1 VNLTEQSYNPC
12 FIYNLLPFR
21 IHETMFKTACKYN
34 EDTIFY
40 FDNWGNKYVATGGTL
55 SWRLKN
61 PGLVHKR
68 TPSASHNGS
77 IGSCDGFAI
86 FAESEHGH
94 QALIDWLNSKSCL
107 NMTLAGIAK
116 YYRPQN
122 SDSFLTYLS
131 NATEVSQTK
140 KIKDFSLQEF
150 QLLQYAICRLCGYTH
165 VGDEQFVLLPKISAK
180 IENFTTKEEFYLIA
194 NCTILSKNEAI
205 EWVLTHRLDAV
216 IVHENNDRIH
226 LRSRPHHGME
236 HIKLNER
243 DYNLS
248 EGQFE
253 TICRTIGEKKTGQC
267 IWAFINGI
275 SNSREDA
282 LKSAQ
287 LISDAAEGEQVLSL
301 PNDRSIWT
309 LGNLITAIAQ
319 KGLLGTAVVN
329 LAVRFFRHLINLSD
343 EDTAHPPIII
353 FVHSQGA
360 IIAEHALEHLKD
372 EERKKLR
379 IFTFGGGSF
388 ISTHKCH
395 PDSHNYASASDLIS
409 QGGAPNQQNLALAL
423 YHGAKKGESQETVIN
438 RLALR
443 DAILCFNSHEDAL
456 VSTEKFETWIQK
468 RKVYYVNE
476 IQKLEITILEPGC
489 HLEHSFKNNCYQ
501 NVVQVLVGRYRKKS
515 RKS

>member
-1 VNLTEQSYNPC
+1 
-12 FIYNLLPFR
+12 
-21 IHETMFKTACKYN
+21 
-34 EDTIFY
+34 
-40 FDNWGNKYVATGGTL
+40 
-55 SWRLKN
+55 
-61 PGLVHKR
+61 
-68 TPSASHNGS
+68 
-77 IGSCDGFAI
+77 
-86 FAESEHGH
+86 
-94 QALIDWLNSKSCL
+94 
-107 NMTLAGIAK
+107 
-116 YYRPQN
+116 
-122 SDSFLTYLS
+122 
-131 NATEVSQTK
+131 
-140 KIKDFSLQEF
+140 
-150 QLLQYAICRLCGYTH
+150 
-165 VGDEQFVLLPKISAK
+165 LLPKITAK
-180 IENFTTKEEFYLIA
+180 IENFTTEEEFYLIA
-194 NCTILSKNEAI
+194 NRTILSKKEAT

-236 HIKLNER
+236 HIKLSER

-253 TICRTIGEKKTGQC
+253 TICRTLGEKKIGQC

-309 LGNLITAIAQ
+309 LGNLITAIVQ
-319 KGLLGTAVVN
+319 KGFLGTAVVN

-343 EDTAHPPIII
+343 EDTTHPSIII

-395 PDSHNYASASDLIS
+395 PDSHNYASASDLIP
-409 QGGAPNQQNLALAL
+409 QGGAPNHQNLALAL

-443 DAILCFNSHEDAL
+443 DAILCFNSHEGAL
-456 VSTEKFETWIQK
+456 VSTEKFETWIQQ
-468 RKVYYVNE
+468 RKAYYVNE
-476 IQKLEITILEPGC
+476 IQKLEITILDPGC
-489 HLEHSFKNNCYQ
+489 HLEHSFKNDCYQ